1 MIHSRRDDARV
12 LRCHTAGPVLTC
24 SRIRTMLAALELVRF
39 SSIGFG
45 TTPPVLGG
53 PAHSEMKTQR
63 ATITDVARQAGVSK
77 ATVSAVIN
85 DSDSVKGSTRDRVL
99 AAIDVL
105 NYRPSQVTRGGAR
118 KTKSIG
124 LLIKEI
130 DNPYYAEVVLGART
144 HANEQGYTL
153 LVASSEGEYEAER
166 RAVELLQ
173 SKEVEGLIATPVL
186 DENADL
192 SHFFELKRRNFPFVL
207 LEGVRGV
214 PASLV
219 DVDNREA
226 SRKAVEFLIK
236 QGHTRIVHFAGPKY
250 SMHSEER
257 LEGVRR
263 AYSASHLMFTEDG
276 AIEAG
281 AHLDGGYR
289 AALSLFRKR
298 NAAQRPTAVTCYNDL
313 VAIGVC
319 RALQELKLRIPDD
332 VSVIGFDDI
341 PLLEYLPVPL
351 TTVRMPKAA
360 MGETAARMLI
370 RHIESKTVIPPQK
383 VLLESELVIRQST
396 RALDESPVG
405 RPPSAS
411 ERRLPSA
418 GAGHTARR

>member
-1 MIHSRRDDARV
+1 
-12 LRCHTAGPVLTC
+12 
-24 SRIRTMLAALELVRF
+24 
-39 SSIGFG
+39 
-45 TTPPVLGG
+45 
-53 PAHSEMKTQR
+53 MKTQR

-85 DSDSVKGSTRDRVL
+85 DSNSVKGSTRDRVL

-144 HANEQGYTL
+144 HANDQGYTL
-153 LVASSEGEYEAER
+153 LVASSEGEYDAER

-173 SKEVEGLIATPVL
+173 SKDVEGLIATPVL
-186 DENADL
+186 DVNADL

-214 PASLV
+214 PSSLV

-281 AHLDGGYR
+281 AHLQDGYR
-289 AALSLFRKR
+289 VALTLFRKR
-298 NAAQRPTAVTCYNDL
+298 SAAQRPTAVTCYNDL

-319 RALQELKLRIPDD
+319 RALHELKLRIPDD

-341 PLLEYLPVPL
+341 PLLEYLQVPL

-360 MGETAARMLI
+360 MGEIAAQMLI
-370 RHIESKTVIPPQK
+370 RQIESKTVLPPEK

-396 RALDESPVG
+396 RALGESPVG
-405 RPPSAS
+405 RPPAAS

-418 GAGHTARR
+418 GSGQTARR

>member
-1 MIHSRRDDARV
+1 
-12 LRCHTAGPVLTC
+12 
-24 SRIRTMLAALELVRF
+24 
-39 SSIGFG
+39 
-45 TTPPVLGG
+45 
-53 PAHSEMKTQR
+53 MKTQR

-85 DSDSVKGSTRDRVL
+85 DSPSVKGSTRDRVL

-105 NYRPSQVTRGGAR
+105 NYRPTQVTRGGAR

-130 DNPYYAEVVLGART
+130 DNPYYAEVALGARA

-153 LVASSEGEYEAER
+153 LVASSEGDYEAER

-173 SKEVEGLIATPVL
+173 SKDVEGLIATPVL
-186 DENADL
+186 DEHADL

-226 SRKAVEFLIK
+226 SRKAVEYLIA
-236 QGHTRIVHFAGPKY
+236 QGHTRIVHFAGPRY

-281 AHLDGGYR
+281 AHLEDGYR
-289 AALSLFRKR
+289 AALACFRKR
-298 NAAQRPTAVTCYNDL
+298 NIAHRPTAVTCYNDL

-319 RALQELKLRIPDD
+319 RALHELKLRIPED

-341 PLLEYLPVPL
+341 PLIEYLPVPL

-360 MGETAARMLI
+360 MGEIAARMLI
-370 RHIESKTVIPPQK
+370 RHIESKTVVPPQK
-383 VLLESELVIRQST
+383 VLLESELLIRQST
-396 RALDESPVG
+396 RALDSAPVAA
-405 RPPSAS
+405 PPSAS
-411 ERRLPSA
+411 EKRLPSSESR
-418 GAGHTARR
+418 HTARR